1 MKPEQCLSPDKR
13 FVVEPLGS
21 CQGLLVSAVVTS
33 GRGLVPLSVINDT
46 DRYVTLKPGCH
57 VANATEAYQCEMACA
72 APDGF
77 MMIRQLEGVS
87 ECDMQ
92 QQLDKVKQLM
102 PSHLKDLFSRSV
114 VGLTLDR
121 AAKVGVLLI
130 SYEDIFARHDLDIG
144 CLEEVQHRI
153 NTGDSPPVRQKMRRT
168 PFGFEAE
175 ERKHLQT
182 LLDAGVIQPSESD
195 WASAPVL
202 VRKKDGSVRWCIDY
216 RALNDKTVKDSFP
229 LPNIEDCL
237 EALAGTQY
245 FSTLDMASGYY
256 QICMAPE
263 DRKKTAFVTKY
274 GLFEH
279 KRMGFGLCNA
289 PATFQR
295 AVQLV
300 FRGLLWNSLLA
311 YLDDI
316 NVLGRD
322 FEDALTNLEDTFE
335 RVRQYHIKLKPKKC
349 FLLRTELE
357 FLGKLVTRSGVKV
370 SPKKID
376 AVVKWPN
383 PVNKKELQSFLG
395 FVNYHRDH
403 IQGYAGIA
411 QPLYELTGKV
421 PFQWTKAHQRAF
433 QRLKDLLVSA
443 PCLSYPQPGKTFVL
457 DTDASDVS
465 IGAELSQLQ
474 EGKVRVI
481 AYASH
486 VLQPAQRRYC
496 VTRKEL
502 LAVVKFCRQFRHFL
516 LGQPFIVRTDHS
528 SLVWLW
534 RFRHLEGQLARWV
547 EELAQYDMK
556 IIHRSGKHH
565 NNADGL
571 SRIPDPEFSCDCYS
585 AGRDLDSLPCGGCAF
600 CRRAHE
606 PPSVVNP

>member
-1 MKPEQCLSPDKR
+1 MHVSRVFIHKRTVVPPNSITRITVKPEQCLSPDKQ

-21 CQGLLVSAVVTS
+21 CKGLLVSAVVIS

-57 VANATEAYQCEMACA
+57 VVNATEAYQCETACA
-72 APDGF
+72 APDGI
-77 MMIRQLEGVS
+77 MIHQLEGVS
-87 ECDMQ
+87 EGDMQ
-92 QQLDKVKQLM
+92 QQLDKVRQLM

-130 SYEDIFARHDLDIG
+130 SYEDIFARHDLDID

-153 NTGDSPPVRQKMRRT
+153 NTGDSAPVRQKMRRT

-216 RALNDKTVKDSFP
+216 RALNDKTVKDSYP

-237 EALAGTQY
+237 GALAGTQY

-300 FRGLLWNSLLA
+300 SRGLLWDSLLA
-311 YLDDI
+311 YFDDI

-322 FEDALTNLEDTFE
+322 FEGALTNLEDTFE
-335 RVRQYHIKLKPKKC
+335 RVRQYHLKLKPKKC

-411 QPLYELTGKV
+411 QPLYDLTGKV
-421 PFQWTKAHQRAF
+421 PFQWTKGHQRAF
-433 QRLKDLLVSA
+433 QRLRI
-443 PCLSYPQPGKTFVL
+443 F
-457 DTDASDVS
+457 
-465 IGAELSQLQ
+465 
-474 EGKVRVI
+474 
-481 AYASH
+481 
-486 VLQPAQRRYC
+486 
-496 VTRKEL
+496 
-502 LAVVKFCRQFRHFL
+502 
-516 LGQPFIVRTDHS
+516 
-528 SLVWLW
+528 
-534 RFRHLEGQLARWV
+534 
-547 EELAQYDMK
+547 
-556 IIHRSGKHH
+556 
-565 NNADGL
+565 L
-571 SRIPDPEFSCDCYS
+571 SRLRAYLIPCQ
-585 AGRDLDSLPCGGCAF
+585 G
-600 CRRAHE
+600 
-606 PPSVVNP
+606 